1 MHLLVLIISVHKNVD
16 YMLLKSGYPQ
26 VKSVLNVCDQSCGG
40 ERVWTQQHGQRVVTM
55 AFRVSF
61 KDNLNTK
68 RIDQHTSG
76 QQGELSLQYKG
87 KNKMELFGLQNVN
100 EF

>member
-1 MHLLVLIISVHKNVD
+1 MRLLVLIISVHKNVD
-16 YMLLKSGYPQ
+16 YTLLKSGCPQ
-26 VKSVLNVCDQSCGG
+26 VRSVLNFCDQSCGG

-68 RIDQHTSG
+68 KMDQHKSE
-76 QQGELSLQYKG
+76 QQRELPLQYKA
-87 KNKMELFGLQNVN
+87 KNKMELFGL
-100 EF
+100 